1 MDPLS
6 EVLSLLKPRT
16 HVAGGF
22 EVGGPWSV
30 HFGPH
35 DGIKCYA
42 VVCGTCWLAVEGVP
56 NPVHLKT
63 GDCLLL
69 TRGWPF
75 RLASDLTLA
84 PVDALSAMAASG
96 VKGTGRMAS
105 FNGGKDCC
113 MVGGLFAFAGN
124 HADLLGVLPPIVHLR
139 KESDKA
145 AMRWSLEHMMEEL
158 REPQPGGFLVSQHLA
173 HMMLVQALRLHMA
186 DGANGEVGWLFA
198 MADSQIRTAIECIH
212 SNPAHRWTVEELA
225 QHAGMSRSGFA
236 LRFKET
242 VGEAP
247 MEYLTRWR
255 SSRRRTG
262 CAIQTTPLQKL
273 PFRWATNPRARSA
286 PPSSDSWDVRLGS
299 TAGARKKSCLGR
311 RSASAW
317 RASNWNSQAESRE
330 GRAAWPNLEA

>member
-1 MDPLS
+1 
-6 EVLSLLKPRT
+6 
-16 HVAGGF
+16 
-22 EVGGPWSV
+22 
-30 HFGPH
+30 
-35 DGIKCYA
+35 
-42 VVCGTCWLAVEGVP
+42 
-56 NPVHLKT
+56 
-63 GDCLLL
+63 
-69 TRGWPF
+69 
-75 RLASDLTLA
+75 
-84 PVDALSAMAASG
+84 MAASG

-145 AMRWSLEHMMEEL
+145 AMRWSLERMMEEL
-158 REPQPGGFLVSQHLA
+158 REPQPGGFLMSQHLA

-255 SSRRRTG
+255 MFKAQDRLRNSNDSIAEIAVSLG
-262 CAIQTTPLQKL
+262 YESE
-273 PFRWATNPRARSA
+273 SA
-286 PPSSDSWDVRLGS
+286 FS
-299 TAGARKKSCLGR
+299 TAFKRLMGRSPRQYGRGAEEVLSRTAKRLR
-311 RSASAW
+311 LE
-317 RASNWNSQAESRE
+317 SQQ
-330 GRAAWPNLEA
+330 LELAG